1 MNRQELE
8 RLIASLTEDELQQ
21 IRDYRPDEADT
32 SPDER
37 DADPADA
44 ETRRFVKELLGGGD
58 D

>member
-21 IRDYRPDEADT
+21 LRDYRLDDAEP
-32 SPDER
+32 SFDER
-37 DADPADA
+37 DANPAHV
-44 ETRRFVKELLGGGD
+44 ETRRFVKELLGGSD